1 MWPGEVIK
9 GILCFAYRRCRI
21 LVLCSDPSA
30 AALPSLPTA
39 ALQGAIWG
47 KLPTIRTKLVLPA
60 NLQILPYFF
69 YRSVLLSSN
78 CFVSLHSN
86 SALCCKITSK
96 VLFYNY
102 LQFVLGAKIQILEK
116 YYCRVFSGKMET
128 FWGENTV
135 CCRPEFLQA
144 FKSTV
149 AASSTWC
156 TIRVS
161 PNSLQIDPYT
171 TVSRIFTFLLAL
183 IVSFFRY
190 ITNGSKGWMAYLK
203 IKKAHL
209 GQMAFSTLS
218 TIPKMFDKMNIFA
231 IVGYSIF
238 FRNAF
243 SPCMQMLARFP
254 SEEIKMKMR

>member
-39 ALQGAIWG
+39 AVQGAIWG
-47 KLPTIRTKLVLPA
+47 QLPTIRTKLVLPA

-78 CFVSLHSN
+78 CFASLHSN

-102 LQFVLGAKIQILEK
+102 LQLVLGAKIQILEK
-116 YYCRVFSGKMET
+116 YYCRGFSGNILGWKH
-128 FWGENTV
+128 
-135 CCRPEFLQA
+135 FLKA

-209 GQMAFSTLS
+209 GQMAFSTLC
-218 TIPKMFDKMNIFA
+218 TIPKMFDKMTFLEWQKENGIF
-231 IVGYSIF
+231 SLS
-238 FRNAF
+238 F
-243 SPCMQMLARFP
+243 SLSSTR
-254 SEEIKMKMR
+254 